1 MPTAGAR
8 RKWQT
13 FRHSQCQSQNI
24 TPDFSK
30 NAGIDNATIAIY
42 GCDNFVID
50 NIDMTN
56 SAGMLIGYGVVKG
69 KYLSIPQ
76 NFKLNAIRLDNRRVA
91 YKLRGIQIS
100 SGNTPS
106 FVAITNV
113 RMTRATLE
121 LHNQPQHLF
130 LRNINVMQ
138 TSAIGP
144 ALKMH
149 FDLRKD
155 VRGQFM
161 ARRDTLLSSLMFM
174 PSMKT
179 GRVPWISTGLITKP

>member
-1 MPTAGAR
+1 
-8 RKWQT
+8 
-13 FRHSQCQSQNI
+13 
-24 TPDFSK
+24 
-30 NAGIDNATIAIY
+30 
-42 GCDNFVID
+42 
-50 NIDMTN
+50 
-56 SAGMLIGYGVVKG
+56 
-69 KYLSIPQ
+69 
-76 NFKLNAIRLDNRRVA
+76 
-91 YKLRGIQIS
+91 
-100 SGNTPS
+100 
-106 FVAITNV
+106 
-113 RMTRATLE
+113 MTRATLE

-161 ARRDTLLSSLMFM
+161 ARRTRCFPSLMFM